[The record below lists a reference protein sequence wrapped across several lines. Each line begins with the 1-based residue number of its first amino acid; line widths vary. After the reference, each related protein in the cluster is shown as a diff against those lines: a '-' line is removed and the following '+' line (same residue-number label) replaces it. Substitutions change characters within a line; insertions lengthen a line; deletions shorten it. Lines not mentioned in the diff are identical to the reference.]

1 MGSVTRLA
9 IDWTES
15 GMVPDKA
22 VRAGI
27 RRLNRKRLEEMHSDD
42 IGRVADHMESFVSR
56 MHFSEVAPVP
66 HLANEQHYEVPAEF
80 FAHVLGNHGKYS
92 CAYWGDGAS
101 TLDQAE
107 AVESLLTDVVF
118 MASVGMR
125 PVIVHG
131 GGKAISSAMTAAGIV
146 PRFVE
151 GRRFTDADTLN
162 IASEVLVNNI
172 SAGIVDALRT
182 KGATATALHFQSENV
197 LIAEKLELK
206 DAAGSAIDLGHV
218 GHVTEIDRDLLVRIC
233 STGTIPVIPCIA
245 LNRNGHRFNVNAD
258 TAAAAVARDL
268 NVEKL
273 VFLSDIPGILTNI
286 NDPNS
291 RLSHVNSAQVRE
303 LIKDGT
309 IAGGMVPKV
318 EAALDALDA
327 GVRKVHIVDAAMP
340 HSVLLEIYSNTGVGT
355 EIVR

>member
-1 MGSVTRLA
+1 MLEA
-9 IDWTES
+9 IR
-15 GMVPDKA
+15 KA
-22 VRAGI
+22 T
-27 RRLNRKRLEEMHSDD
+27 
-42 IGRVADHMESFVSR
+42 
-56 MHFSEVAPVP
+56 
-66 HLANEQHYEVPAEF
+66 
-80 FAHVLGNHGKYS
+80 VLIEALGWIQRFRSKYVVVKL
-92 CAYWGDGAS
+92 GGS
-101 TLDQAE
+101 TLDQPE
-107 AVESLLTDVVF
+107 AVDSLLTDVVF

-131 GGKAISSAMTAAGIV
+131 GGKAISAAMKVAGIV

-151 GRRFTDADTLN
+151 GRRFTDSDTLK
-162 IASEVLVNNI
+162 IASDVLVQNI
-172 SAGIVDALRT
+172 SASIVDSLRA
-182 KGATATALHFQSENV
+182 KGATATALHFQSENA

-206 DAAGSAIDLGHV
+206 DAAGEPIDLGYV
-218 GHVTEIDRDLLVRIC
+218 GNVIKVDRDLLIRIC

-245 LNRNGHRFNVNAD
+245 LDCNGHRFNVNAD
-258 TAAAAVARDL
+258 TAAAAVAREL

-273 VFLSDIPGILTNI
+273 IFLSDIPGILTDV

-291 RLSHVNSAQVRE
+291 RLSHVNAEQVRE
-303 LIKDGT
+303 LIRNGT

-355 EIVR
+355 EIVGS